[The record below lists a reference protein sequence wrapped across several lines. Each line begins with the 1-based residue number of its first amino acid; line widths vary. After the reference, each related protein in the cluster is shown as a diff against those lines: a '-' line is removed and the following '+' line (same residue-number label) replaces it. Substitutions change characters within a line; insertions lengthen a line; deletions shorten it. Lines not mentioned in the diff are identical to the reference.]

1 MIVTSIPDLKISINL
16 SIISTILLISFR
28 GKGGEKRGG
37 GERGGR
43 EGGEDRSSCLLEE
56 RTCRVGQF

>member
-37 GERGGR
+37 GEGGR